1 MREIRSLLQ
10 IEYAGDMSWRTTP
23 LFTDTHGEPGQG
35 SAGAAAAGAA
45 AGAAAAGGGGGGG
58 GGDAAATAASAA
70 FSATTSGAGSFFP
83 FGGFSF
89 APPLW
94 P

>member
-45 AGAAAAGGGGGGG
+45 AGAAASGGGGGG

-94 P
+94 Q